1 MSKRSLSDWASI
13 AEIIGA
19 AAVVASLLYVGYEIQ
34 RNTKVALATNRQA
47 IASRAQELALY
58 SAETNIYGLLF
69 EPNSIDTEL
78 TESERNS
85 VIAYV
90 GALLR
95 TTEEA
100 YLLYREGMLDE
111 EYWGT
116 RAGVLLAALRSSTAR
131 RVYIDT
137 RDAGFYTRDFVRWA
151 DGALT
156 EKYGAISD

>member
-1 MSKRSLSDWASI
+1 MTRRTLSDWASI

-69 EPNSIDTEL
+69 DPNSIDAEL

-100 YLLYREGMLDE
+100 YLLYRDGMLDE

-131 RVYIDT
+131 QVYIDT
-137 RDAGFYTRDFVRWA
+137 RDAGFYTRDFVSWA
-151 DGALT
+151 DGALM
-156 EKYGAISD
+156 EKYGAIHD